1 MRRRGEPVRPPAERA
16 GLAGAGR
23 HRMPN
28 EEDDVKR
35 ACEAAALGA
44 RAIVTRLARSED
56 YDIVAVEA
64 IALDTFAESTFSV
77 VAELSRPWA
86 RLWVARPDAA
96 SAPAGFLVAW
106 HVADELHVLNVAVAP
121 SLRRRGLARA
131 LMDEALAYA
140 AGERVRIVLLEVRRS
155 NRPAIKLYRALG
167 FTALGVR
174 AAYYA
179 DNDEDAIEM
188 ILALDPESGRVLPGQ
203 DEIRIDG

>member
-1 MRRRGEPVRPPAERA
+1 MPDQGDDVRHARA
-16 GLAGAGR
+16 G
-23 HRMPN
+23 
-28 EEDDVKR
+28 R
-35 ACEAAALGA
+35 AL
-44 RAIVTRLARSED
+44 VTRVARVDDRDVS
-56 YDIVAVEA
+56 AVET
-64 IALDTFAESTFSV
+64 IARDCFAESAFSV
-77 VAELSRPWA
+77 VEELGRPWA
-86 RLWVARPDAA
+86 RLWAARPDEG

-121 SLRRRGLARA
+121 PLRRRGLARA

-155 NRPAIKLYRALG
+155 NRPAIKLYRGLG

-174 AAYYA
+174 RGYYA

-188 ILALDPESGRVLPGQ
+188 ILALDPSSGRALPGH